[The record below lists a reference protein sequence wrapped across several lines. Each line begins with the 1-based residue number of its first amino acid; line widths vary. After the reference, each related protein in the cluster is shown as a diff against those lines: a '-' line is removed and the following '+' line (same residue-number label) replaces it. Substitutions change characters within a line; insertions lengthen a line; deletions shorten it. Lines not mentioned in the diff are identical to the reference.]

1 MARARPESALKAV
14 LADFPPPQTAVSEDA
29 EAKSFGSLGHPVLCH
44 RPCVYLLKGSIC
56 KQGALCQFCHHG
68 QHSPMPKLDQM
79 QRARVQRMTEQELL
93 RLLIPHI
100 REQARAAGLQERAE
114 HFIRTLQDKFG
125 GEASGKSDESIPWKE
140 LCKLKKTLRQMNLTA
155 LIRLLP
161 TDVEGI
167 YQHLRTFAQGLPP

>member
-1 MARARPESALKAV
+1 MTRPRSDSALKAV
-14 LADFPPPQTAVSEDA
+14 LADFPPPEAVSQN
-29 EAKSFGSLGHPVLCH
+29 AKSFGSLGHPVLCH

-56 KQGALCQFCHHG
+56 KQGALCQFCHHS

-114 HFIRTLQDKFG
+114 HFIRTLQDKFC
-125 GEASGKSDESIPWKE
+125 GEASGKSDESISWKE

-167 YQHLRTFAQGLPP
+167 YEQLRTFAPGLPP